1 MKIGIVAAMSL
12 ELEYVLNHLQNV
24 EITSYK
30 KAQFYRGRYG
40 NEELILLSCGIGTTN
55 AGVYTQILIDYFEPD
70 AVINIGIAG
79 GLSSHLKPLEVILG
93 TSFSHHDVRVDQ
105 MLHFFPFIDS
115 FPADEKLIKKFAPH
129 FDEIHQGKIVS
140 GEGFIN
146 DESEKQRIIET
157 FNPLL
162 VDMETS
168 SMAHCCL
175 INEVPFISLRG
186 ISDLADASAE
196 VSYKANEQRAADKVG
211 KKLLKVLK
219 K

>member
-1 MKIGIVAAMSL
+1 MGAFDQPSDRGDKSACQREGGKGREQRGQRDNKPTGAA
-12 ELEYVLNHLQNV
+12 
-24 EITSYK
+24 
-30 KAQFYRGRYG
+30 
-40 NEELILLSCGIGTTN
+40 LLFI
-55 AGVYTQILIDYFEPD
+55 E
-70 AVINIGIAG
+70 INIGIAG

-115 FPADEKLIKKFAPH
+115 FLADEKLIKKFAPH
-129 FDEIHQGKIVS
+129 FDEKHQGKIVS

-146 DESEKQRIIET
+146 EESEKLRIIET

-186 ISDLADASAE
+186 ISDLADASAD

-211 KKLLKVLK
+211 EKLLKVLK